1 LRPGT
6 LERYVLRELMIPCAA
21 ATAVLLTLFYAM
33 VLVRGVEFLLGSAA
47 TPGDWLTLG
56 ASLLP
61 MLVPQVLPLS
71 FLIGVMIGFARL
83 GEDGELTAFAALG
96 VSPSRLA
103 RPVLVLAVGVSA
115 ILSVTIFFWKP
126 WGMAQMRQTARS
138 VIERNLLG
146 DLKPGTLRVDLPG
159 VVFYAEEISAGP
171 TWGDVV
177 LIDERDPARL
187 QVLTA
192 PKARAS
198 LEQGVGLELE
208 HGLLV
213 QRAGADELTT
223 TAFDRGRML
232 FNVADALQRRDTFR
246 FGHEELSPADLLERA
261 QAAEVSGGKSAPFAS
276 AFHSRLSQLVAPL
289 ALGLL
294 AAAVAQAGRRRAAR
308 TAALIAFG
316 LYLGFYVLTR
326 MFVQLGEKEVVAS
339 WVAGHVPVAV
349 AMIGGVVLMGL
360 VSRRGAR

>member
-1 LRPGT
+1 M
-6 LERYVLRELMIPCAA
+6 LRELLIPCAA

-47 TPGDWLTLG
+47 TPADWLTLG

-61 MLVPQVLPLS
+61 MLLPQVLPLS

-96 VSPSRLA
+96 VSPARLA
-103 RPVLVLAVGVSA
+103 RPVLLLAVVVSA
-115 ILSVTIFFWKP
+115 VLSVTVFVWKP

-171 TWGDVV
+171 TWGNVV
-177 LIDERDPARL
+177 LIDERDPGRL

-192 PKARAS
+192 PRARAS

-208 HGLLV
+208 RGLLV
-213 QRAGADELTT
+213 QRATADELTT
-223 TAFDRGRML
+223 TSFDKGRML
-232 FNVADALQRRDTFR
+232 FNVADALHRRDTFR
-246 FGHEELSPADLLERA
+246 FGHEELSPSDLLERA
-261 QAAEVSGGKSAPFAS
+261 RAAEASGQRPAPFTS
-276 AFHSRLSQLVAPL
+276 AFHSRISQLFAPL
-289 ALGLL
+289 GLGLI

-308 TAALIAFG
+308 TAALLAFG
-316 LYLGFYVLTR
+316 LYLSFYVVTR
-326 MFVQLGEKEVVAS
+326 VFVQLGEKEVVAP
-339 WVAGHVPVAV
+339 WVAGHVPVVLALLGGSFLLALV
-349 AMIGGVVLMGL
+349 A
-360 VSRRGAR
+360 RRGAR